1 MHIPDGMVTG
11 AVCPLTLAL
20 GTGAVALSAYAASKT
35 ESKPSVMKFAA
46 VASTIFVLQMLN
58 FPISQGTSGH
68 FLGAAFAAWALGTAP
83 GILAMALVIAVQA
96 LFFGDGGISAM
107 GANLLCMAVVGAG
120 ISGLAMSSI
129 KKAHKNIPDTVNLGI
144 ASFLSIVTAA
154 AVCSFLLWISGNA
167 PFKTLMSSMI
177 LTHMKIGVAE
187 TGITLA
193 IMGLAVSVSRSE
205 KSLAFKTGAVSLMLG
220 SGAALSIF
228 ASELPDGLEY
238 NAEKFGFMN
247 NAMAY
252 FQGLMPD
259 YVFPGITSVISG
271 KILAGIAGIIIVA
284 AISCFLKPV
293 YVKSVDR

>member
-1 MHIPDGMVTG
+1 MHIPDGMITG

-20 GTGAVALSAYAASKT
+20 GTGAVALSAYAASK
-35 ESKPSVMKFAA
+35 SVNKPSAMKFAA
-46 VASTIFVLQMLN
+46 VASAIFVLQMLN

-83 GILAMALVIAVQA
+83 GILAMTLVIAVQA
-96 LFFGDGGISAM
+96 LFFGDGGVSAM
-107 GANLLCMAVVGAG
+107 GANLLCMAVIGAG
-120 ISGLAMSSI
+120 ISGLTINSI
-129 KKAHKNIPDTVNLGI
+129 KKAQRNIPDTVSLGI

-154 AVCSFLLWISGNA
+154 AACSFLLWISGNA

-187 TGITLA
+187 TGITIA
-193 IMGLAVSVSRSE
+193 IMGLAVSVS
-205 KSLAFKTGAVSLMLG
+205 KSAKSVAFKTGAVSLMLG
-220 SGAALSIF
+220 TGSALSIF

-238 NAEKFGFMN
+238 NAEKLGFIN

-259 YVFPGITSVISG
+259 YVFPGVASAVSG

-284 AISCFLKPV
+284 AVSCFLKPV
-293 YVKSVDR
+293 YIKPADR

>member
-1 MHIPDGMVTG
+1 MHMPDGMITG

-20 GTGAVALSAYAASKT
+20 GTGAVALSAYAASK
-35 ESKPSVMKFAA
+35 SINKPSAMKFAA
-46 VASTIFVLQMLN
+46 VASAIFVLQMLN

-83 GILAMALVIAVQA
+83 GILAMTLLIAVQA
-96 LFFGDGGISAM
+96 LFFGDGGVSAM
-107 GANLLCMAVVGAG
+107 GANLLCMAVIGAG
-120 ISGLAMSSI
+120 ISGLTINSI
-129 KKAHKNIPDTVNLGI
+129 KKAQRNIPDTVSLGI
-144 ASFLSIVTAA
+144 AAFLSIVTAA
-154 AVCSFLLWISGNA
+154 AACSFLLWISGNA

-193 IMGLAVSVSRSE
+193 IMGLAVSVS
-205 KSLAFKTGAVSLMLG
+205 KSSKSVAFKTGAVSLMLG
-220 SGAALSIF
+220 AGSALSIF

-238 NAEKFGFMN
+238 NAEKLGFIN

-259 YVFPGITSVISG
+259 YVFPGVASAVSG

-284 AISCFLKPV
+284 AVSCFLKPV
-293 YVKSVDR
+293 YIKPADR